1 MNILVTGI
9 FMVNG
14 NIIGNIGSGGI
25 VSCIGGID
33 AGESVCDI
41 WLYAL

>member
-9 FMVNG
+9 FLVNG
-14 NIIGNIGSGGI
+14 YIIGIIGARGI